1 VSILGD
7 MFAAFASYGPAW
19 MLVGLFVVVFFDAI
33 VVPVGP
39 ELLAIAIYSTNLDL
53 AWALLIIATVTTAQV
68 SGTSVLYLIG
78 KHPRLLPKRIRDVML
93 QYRSFLVIKD
103 ERIIFVNCFVPILPF
118 LGAFIAISNWDYKKS
133 MLLVALG
140 GAIKYSLFLSMS
152 RTFHYLFAQGIA
164 QKVSLL
170 TVLGVLVASGLYAFY
185 RRRAF
190 QRSKRD
196 EAGTARDKNIQ
207 RGEGEGVD
215 ETGEPGKRRGP
226 AHG

>member
-7 MFAAFASYGPAW
+7 IFAAFATYDPGW
-19 MLVGLFVVVFFDAI
+19 MLVGLFIVVFFDAI
-33 VVPVGP
+33 VVPLGP

-68 SGTSVLYLIG
+68 SGTSLLYLIG
-78 KHPRLLPKRIRDVML
+78 RHPRLLPKRIRNVML
-93 QYRSFLVIKD
+93 QYRAFLMIKN
-103 ERIIFVNCFVPILPF
+103 ERVIFVNCFVPILPF

-133 MLLVALG
+133 MFLVAVG

-185 RRRAF
+185 RRRVF
-190 QRSKRD
+190 VRSERD
-196 EAGTARDKNIQ
+196 VVGTARDKDLQ
-207 RGEGEGVD
+207 RTKGEGIDV
-215 ETGEPGKRRGP
+215 TSEPGKRRGP
-226 AHG
+226 

>member
-7 MFAAFASYGPAW
+7 VFAAFASYGPSW
-19 MLVGLFVVVFFDAI
+19 MLIGLFLVVFFDAI

-53 AWALLIIATVTTAQV
+53 AWAVLIIATVTTAQV
-68 SGTSVLYLIG
+68 SGTSLLYLVG
-78 KHPRLLPKRIRDVML
+78 RHPRLLPKRIRDVML
-93 QYRSFLVIKD
+93 QYRAFLVIKD
-103 ERIIFVNCFVPILPF
+103 ERVVFVNCFVPILPF

-133 MLLVALG
+133 MFFVALG

-190 QRSKRD
+190 VRSERD
-196 EAGTARDKNIQ
+196 RVGTAGDKDHQ
-207 RGEGEGVD
+207 
-215 ETGEPGKRRGP
+215 
-226 AHG
+226 

>member
-1 VSILGD
+1 LSILGD
-7 MFAAFASYGPAW
+7 IFATFASYGPAW

-53 AWALLIIATVTTAQV
+53 AWAVLIIATVTTAQV
-68 SGTSVLYLIG
+68 SGTSILYLVG
-78 KHPRLLPKRIRDVML
+78 KHPRLLPKRIRVVML
-93 QYRSFLVIKD
+93 QYRSFLMIKD

-140 GAIKYSLFLSMS
+140 GAIKYSVFLGLS
-152 RTFHYLFAQGIA
+152 RSFHYLFAQGIA
-164 QKVSLL
+164 QRVSLL

-185 RRRAF
+185 RRKVF
-190 QRSKRD
+190 ERSEIGRV
-196 EAGTARDKNIQ
+196 GTAGDKDLQ
-207 RGEGEGVD
+207 RTESEGID
-215 ETGEPGKRRGP
+215 ETREPGKRSGP
-226 AHG
+226 SDR

>member
-7 MFAAFASYGPAW
+7 IFAAFATYDPGW
-19 MLVGLFVVVFFDAI
+19 MLVGLFIVVFFDAI
-33 VVPVGP
+33 VVPLGP

-68 SGTSVLYLIG
+68 SGTSLLYLIG
-78 KHPRLLPKRIRDVML
+78 RHPRLLPKRIRNVML
-93 QYRSFLVIKD
+93 QYRAFLMIKN
-103 ERIIFVNCFVPILPF
+103 ERVIFVNCFVPILPF

-133 MLLVALG
+133 MFLVAVG

-185 RRRAF
+185 RRRVFERSERDLVGTAKGKDF
-190 QRSKRD
+190 QRTK
-196 EAGTARDKNIQ
+196 
-207 RGEGEGVD
+207 GEGID
-215 ETGEPGKRRGP
+215 ETGELGKSRGP
-226 AHG
+226 

>member
-1 VSILGD
+1 MSILGD
-7 MFAAFASYGPAW
+7 VFAAFASYGPSW
-19 MLVGLFVVVFFDAI
+19 MLIGLFLVVFFDAI

-53 AWALLIIATVTTAQV
+53 AWAVLIIATVTTAQV
-68 SGTSVLYLIG
+68 SGTSLLYLVG
-78 KHPRLLPKRIRDVML
+78 RHPRLLPKRIRNVML
-93 QYRSFLVIKD
+93 QYRAFLVIKD
-103 ERIIFVNCFVPILPF
+103 ERVIFVNCFVPILPF

-133 MLLVALG
+133 MFLVALG

-190 QRSKRD
+190 VRSERD
-196 EAGTARDKNIQ
+196 RVGTAGDKDHQ
-207 RGEGEGVD
+207 
-215 ETGEPGKRRGP
+215 
-226 AHG
+226 

>member
-7 MFAAFASYGPAW
+7 VFAAFASYGPSW
-19 MLVGLFVVVFFDAI
+19 MLIGLFLVVFFDAI

-53 AWALLIIATVTTAQV
+53 AWAVLIIATVTTAQV
-68 SGTSVLYLIG
+68 SGTSLLYLVG
-78 KHPRLLPKRIRDVML
+78 RHPRLLPKRIRNVML
-93 QYRSFLVIKD
+93 QYRAFLVIKD
-103 ERIIFVNCFVPILPF
+103 ERVIFVNCFVPILPF

-133 MLLVALG
+133 MFLVALG

-190 QRSKRD
+190 VRSERD
-196 EAGTARDKNIQ
+196 RVGTAGDKDHQ
-207 RGEGEGVD
+207 
-215 ETGEPGKRRGP
+215 
-226 AHG
+226 